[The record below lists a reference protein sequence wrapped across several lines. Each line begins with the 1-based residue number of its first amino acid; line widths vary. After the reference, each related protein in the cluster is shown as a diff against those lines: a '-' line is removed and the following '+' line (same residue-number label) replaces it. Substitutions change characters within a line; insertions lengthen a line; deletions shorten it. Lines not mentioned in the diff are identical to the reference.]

1 MTGENPILEIAG
13 RCMRALAARGE
24 PTSMAAIARRLGRDD
39 SLVRR
44 ILKGERPIHPDFLR
58 DLGLYAGVPVAE
70 LFHTM
75 GWLPES
81 ELSAQELAALADEMR
96 RAVGTLEKAEP
107 YLAQLAQPAPAAPVM
122 AAQLLLDDPAAAERF
137 ETRLSQVVSGDR
149 YRAATATVAELGP
162 RPGVRALP
170 ERELAALAAA
180 SALHVPRGPHDEFA
194 LVRLELRARTRRRL
208 NNGQEYA
215 WQGGAGQ
222 RTWRQAARDWP
233 AHLLVQCAIS
243 GRQFP
248 AGTVP
253 WTCPEPRTIVMIG
266 GRHGTG
272 VAAALLAEALGWQFV
287 LVRKNILVTRSGRIG
302 AVPIDAVRSRN
313 RSWMAVAEHIAR
325 RDAEREPWPAVVLV
339 RPAAFVADA
348 GGLSEP
354 EVRAL
359 LATPARIVTA
369 RPPGAYL
376 RWWGRRIEGDYA
388 PGRHDGESQSRRIAG
403 HYDGLARHLARAER
417 PAGHDLFLRVPP
429 PRGTQEEMLPAQ
441 VPHLPGEVFDQTVR
455 VAWATLSWLSEVT
468 RTPIRARPGR
478 LRGWQTR
485 LQADPDAVLPRL
497 SGPE

>member
-1 MTGENPILEIAG
+1 MAGEIPIREIAG
-13 RCMRALAARGE
+13 RCLRALAAKGE
-24 PTSMAAIARRLGRDD
+24 PTSVAAIARRLDRDD

-81 ELSAQELAALADEMR
+81 ELSAHELAALADEMG

-107 YLAQLAQPAPAAPVM
+107 YLAQLARPEPAAPLM

-137 ETRLSQVVSGDR
+137 EVRLSQVVSGER
-149 YRAATATVAELGP
+149 YRAATTTVAELEP
-162 RPGVRALP
+162 RPGVGPLP
-170 ERELAALAAA
+170 EAELADLAAA
-180 SALHVPRGPHDEFA
+180 SALHWPRGPRDDFA
-194 LVRLELRARTRRRL
+194 LIRLELRARTRRSL
-208 NNGQEYA
+208 NNGQEYT
-215 WQGGAGQ
+215 WQGADG
-222 RTWRQAARDWP
+222 RTWRQAATDWP

-248 AGTVP
+248 LGTVP
-253 WTCPEPRTIVMIG
+253 WTCSEPRTIVMLG

-272 VAAALLAEALGWQFV
+272 MAAALLAEALGWQFV

-302 AVPIDAVRSRN
+302 AFPIDAVRSRN
-313 RSWMAVAEHIAR
+313 RSWMAVAEYIAR

-339 RPAAFVADA
+339 RPAAFVADS
-348 GGLSEP
+348 GELSEP

-369 RPPGAYL
+369 RPPMAYL

-403 HYDGLARHLARAER
+403 HYDGLSRSMARARR
-417 PAGHDLFLRVPP
+417 PDGHDLFLRVPP
-429 PRGTQEEMLPAQ
+429 PRGGLRAQ
-441 VPHLPGEVFDQTVR
+441 VPHLPGELFDQTVR

-468 RTPIRARPGR
+468 RTPIRPRTGR
-478 LRGWQTR
+478 LRAWQAE